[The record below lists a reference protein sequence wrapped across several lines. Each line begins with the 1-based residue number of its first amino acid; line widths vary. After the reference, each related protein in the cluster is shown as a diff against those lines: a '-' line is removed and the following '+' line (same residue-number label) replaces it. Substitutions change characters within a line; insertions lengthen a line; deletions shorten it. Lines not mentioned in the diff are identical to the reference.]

1 MVRTSTAFLSKERV
15 SESIFLYQF
24 PRMSKIVKTLT
35 ALLLR
40 ILMHAFDS
48 IKVSLL
54 IKSLLRLTRLYF
66 YVPR

>member
-1 MVRTSTAFLSKERV
+1 MVRISTAFLSKERV

-48 IKVSLL
+48 IKVNSF
-54 IKSLLRLTRLYF
+54 KTN
-66 YVPR
+66 